1 MLRITV
7 LVLCSLLS
15 SCNSEP
21 TETAFQIPKIYPHH
35 GKSVCDRIFRLLS
48 VSGFDDISNSLK
60 TPRTLDESF
69 VELDHM
75 VNDQMKMWI
84 RCLEDGEF
92 AGRAHFSLGMYLRNN
107 WGLWRGTTLN
117 QHFNKMGIFH
127 PDDMSG
133 IILVSYQRHLK
144 GEDIRLQEQV
154 ERYQAFWKDQQPDKD
169 GNMDLSRPSLSD
181 YQ

>member
-107 WGLWRGTTLN
+107 WGLWRGTTR
-117 QHFNKMGIFH
+117 HH
-127 PDDMSG
+127 PCQLSTSLKRGGYPPSG
-133 IILVSYQRHLK
+133 TSRKVPSILERSTTRQGWKHGFK
-144 GEDIRLQEQV
+144 SPKFIRL
-154 ERYQAFWKDQQPDKD
+154 
-169 GNMDLSRPSLSD
+169 SII
-181 YQ
+181 